1 MCFLL
6 LFRWLSTPHCI
17 HWQTGMKKRKEI
29 AWKSNKPQLYGALRL
44 LSSDIFSISFLFC
57 FFVFPQ
63 KRHYESTCVDNW
75 AWPTQQNTN
84 HLHRSPRD
92 YLCIYY
98 MKEMSGGNSSL
109 RLSPVSLTR
118 LLRSSASL
126 NNTNV
131 FIPGFFFL
139 SFLAATKAARKPMNR
154 EEKKKRNT
162 TKSGP

>member
-1 MCFLL
+1 MFSSSSF
-6 LFRWLSTPHCI
+6 FRWLSTPHCI
-17 HWQTGMKKRKEI
+17 HWQTGMKNIK
-29 AWKSNKPQLYGALRL
+29 KSLGSRTRRSYTGR
-44 LSSDIFSISFLFC
+44 SDYYLPIFFQFPF